1 MKAEAPFFGDMEVV
15 LDAVGLEMTDAGA
28 DDGRDPAPRQEE
40 DAHQRQF
47 ADALQRVGGDRL
59 QQGNRLPL
67 GEERGRVPRAIAVS
81 PRAQELAA

>member
-1 MKAEAPFFGDMEVV
+1 MKAKAPFFGDMEVL

-28 DDGRDPAPRQEE
+28 DDGRDPAARQEE
-40 DAHQRQF
+40 HAHQRPVPE
-47 ADALQRVGGDRL
+47 ALQGVGGDRL

-67 GEERGRVPRAIAVS
+67 GEERGGVPRAIAVS